1 MGELML
7 PQGGGINLELTFVA
21 MASAVENPFAR
32 MVEWDIGC
40 MGRQW

>member
-1 MGELML
+1 MW
-7 PQGGGINLELTFVA
+7 PQGGGINLELNFVA
-21 MASAVENPFAR
+21 MASALENYFAR